1 VPEGIREW
9 VMASKMKI
17 SMIAAMALV
26 GQASAAAAA
35 PGAVAGIA
43 TNRTALAI
51 PADEQTRSGNQCRAA
66 DGTPIACSVTGDTQG
81 GYFSRSW
88 PVLLGAIAA
97 ASLGVVAA
105 VSGKSGAPSSP

>member
-1 VPEGIREW
+1 
-9 VMASKMKI
+9 MASKMKI
-17 SMIAAMALV
+17 TMIATMALI
-26 GQASAAAAA
+26 GQASTAMAA
-35 PGAVAGIA
+35 PAAVAGIA

-51 PADEQTRSGNQCRAA
+51 PAKEQTKPDNQCRAA
-66 DGTPIACSVTGDTQG
+66 DGTSIACPIAGDARG
-81 GYFSRSW
+81 GYLARSW

>member
-1 VPEGIREW
+1 MPEGAREW

-17 SMIAAMALV
+17 SLIAAMALV
-26 GQASAAAAA
+26 GQASAAMAD
-35 PGAVAGIA
+35 PGAAAGIA

-51 PADEQTRSGNQCRAA
+51 PADEQTRPDNQCRAT
-66 DGTPIACSVTGDTQG
+66 DGTPIACSTTGDARG
-81 GYFSRSW
+81 GYFSRNW